1 MGTNDPLKLPR
12 WTLPQAL
19 AWMIHKTPEAVSL
32 ADGKEV
38 FDVANEAIRRD
49 GVDDTTKS
57 AALRQR
63 DELYDRLCDETLTAY
78 GIARGQSEHSQIPA
92 LAWHTID
99 CFYNY
104 DGRCEADPDDA
115 YCSGESPP
123 RYREVFVRP
132 KDVLRLWSLGEVEG
146 SLGSDPPLSGDAPA
160 QQEVPQPGP
169 SAAKV
174 PTMSLADMCKLLPAF
189 LKERSA
195 KAQENGGPFNQVIAR
210 SDAEA
215 QFGRRIPRPEFRKV
229 YGDAGVQ
236 RPAGRP
242 QKSRSKIPPKS

>member
-12 WTLPQAL
+12 WTLAQAL
-19 AWMIHKTPEAVSL
+19 AWMIYKTPEGVSG

-38 FDVANEAIRRD
+38 FDAANETIRRD
-49 GVDDTTKS
+49 WIDDATKS
-57 AALRQR
+57 AALRRR

-104 DGRCEADPDDA
+104 DGRCEAGPDDA
-115 YCSGESPP
+115 YCSGESTP

-132 KDVLRLWSLGEVEG
+132 TDVLRLWPLGEVEG
-146 SLGSDPPLSGDAPA
+146 SLGSDPPMSGDAPA
-160 QQEVPQPGP
+160 QQVVPQPGP
-169 SAAKV
+169 SAAM
-174 PTMSLADMCKLLPAF
+174 PTMSLTDIHKSVPDF

-195 KAQENGGPFNQVIAR
+195 KAQENGEPFNQGIAR
-210 SDAEA
+210 GYAEA
-215 QFGRRIPRPEFRKV
+215 HFRRRIPRPQFREA
-229 YGDAGVQ
+229 YSAAGVQ
-236 RPAGRP
+236 RPTGRP
-242 QKSRSKIPPKS
+242 RKSGPKIPPKF